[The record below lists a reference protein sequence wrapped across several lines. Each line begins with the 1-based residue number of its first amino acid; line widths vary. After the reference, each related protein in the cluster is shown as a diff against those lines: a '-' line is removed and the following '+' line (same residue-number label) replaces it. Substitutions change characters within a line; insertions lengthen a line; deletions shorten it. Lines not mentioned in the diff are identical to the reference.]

1 MQTRNLGSPEDF
13 STSKE
18 PLRPADRNI
27 AGGATIVPD
36 REQRYSP
43 FPMTQLQ
50 AAYWIGQDSSLQFG
64 NAPNIYLEYDCQN
77 LDVQRLE
84 AAWQKLIERHDM
96 LHATVIADG
105 WIKVL
110 EETPTYRIEVTDLR
124 EQHETEVKRELRSIR
139 DRLSY
144 RAQRAGQWP
153 PFAIQVA
160 QLDHRR
166 ARIFMSFDM
175 IFVDAWST
183 FVIAFSEW
191 RELYEHPEKSLPPL
205 DVTFRDYVLTVA
217 KQQDAKLVER
227 AREYWI
233 KRLNDL
239 PPAPRLPM
247 SSDPSALKRPEFKRR
262 TATLAA
268 ADWSSLR
275 RRAAKAGLTP
285 SSALLAAYSD
295 VLRRWSEEPAL
306 TLNLPLFNR
315 EPLHP
320 QVNAIVGDFTS
331 VTLLEVRET
340 AAMETFRERA
350 LRLHSQLWIDLD
362 HRQFSGIEVQ
372 RERARQTGWMNWTG
386 MPVIFT
392 SLLWNSAGLSSDKS
406 SLGWLGTQ
414 IFAVSQ
420 TPQVWLDCIVEEDN
434 NLLRVAWDVAEP
446 LFPEGMVDSMFAAL
460 TQHLN
465 RLAADDAAWNKP
477 WTDTARRL
485 LPFEQTKLF
494 EKVNDTRG
502 AVSRR
507 LLQELFLE
515 QASKWPDQVALISGS
530 QSFSYRELDDLSS
543 RLACA
548 LKSRGARSNTLVA
561 VVMEK
566 GWEQVV
572 AVLGILR
579 AGAAYLPIDAGLP
592 ADRVKKLLRLG
603 EVTIALTQKQD
614 LGDTWP
620 DGVKTIQITHE
631 TLRTFP
637 AEAPAVDVCPEDL
650 AYVIYTSGSTGEPKG
665 VMINHQGVVN
675 TIEDINSRFGVTKDD
690 RVLALSSLSFDLSV
704 YDIFG
709 CLAAGAAIV
718 IPDADGIRDP
728 SHWADLV
735 NRHGVTVWNSV
746 PALMDLFVDYIRGH
760 ADARPRSLRLVLLS
774 GDWIPVGL
782 PDEIRK
788 LAGVPSIISL
798 GGATEASIWSILYPI
813 DGVDPNWSSIPYGR
827 AMANQSFHVLDAS
840 LVPCPVWV
848 PGELF
853 IAGIGLAKGYWRDA
867 TLTEA
872 SFCDHPLTGERLY
885 RTGDI
890 GRWLPDGN
898 IEFLGR
904 KDTQVKLQG
913 FRAELGEIEAIL
925 SRHPSVSAAAVAA
938 KGPRDGAKRL
948 VAYVVI
954 RPGSSPSSADLQAFL
969 AEKLPDYMVPATY
982 LILDALPL
990 TPNGKVNRQALPEPP
1005 EIARSPEQ
1013 SLSSR
1018 DTGLEQMRELVSGVL
1033 GQTKLDA
1040 EVSLLEY
1047 GATSIDVI
1055 RIVNRLDETMGY
1067 RPRIGDLY
1075 RDLTIAGLTRSYQRH
1090 LAESRPPAA
1099 QPEIPALEKESE
1111 AIVLTD
1117 PEERE
1122 AFKRTRAGLRRFG
1135 RHVLAIELD
1144 GASPDESM
1152 IQRYFERR
1160 SHRRFSQ
1167 SPVPFANLSGLLA
1180 NLSPLTLE
1188 GELKYLF
1195 GSAGGSYSVQTYFY
1209 AKPGRVESLPAGAYY
1224 FNPVERRM
1232 ILITGGACVDPE
1244 IYDFMINR
1252 PVFESAAF
1260 ALFFVAQLQ
1269 AIEPLYGSHALSFA
1283 TIETGL
1289 MAQLLEMCA
1298 PAHGIGLCQIGM
1310 LEAEP
1315 LRAPLG
1321 MEPSHVLLHS
1331 FVGGGL
1337 LAQAKAP
1344 GQQQEESANQWT
1356 EGEL

>member
-1 MQTRNLGSPEDF
+1 M
-13 STSKE
+13 
-18 PLRPADRNI
+18 DRKT
-27 AGGATIVPD
+27 AGGGSIVPD
-36 REQRYSP
+36 REQRYAP

-64 NAPNIYLEYDCQN
+64 NAPNIYLEFDRRD
-77 LDVQRLE
+77 LDLQRLE
-84 AAWQKLIERHDM
+84 AAWQRLIERHDM

-110 EETPTYRIEVTDLR
+110 EEIPIYRIEVTDLC
-124 EQHETEVKRELRSIR
+124 EQDETKVKRELQALR
-139 DRLSY
+139 DGMSHRT
-144 RAQRAGQWP
+144 QRAGEWP
-153 PFAIQVA
+153 PFAIRTA

-175 IFVDAWST
+175 IFVDAWSL

-205 DVTFRDYVLTVA
+205 DVTFRDYVLAVER
-217 KQQDAKLVER
+217 QQDPKLVER
-227 AREYWI
+227 ARDYWI
-233 KRLNDL
+233 KRFNDL

-247 SSDPSALKRPEFKRR
+247 KSDPSTLKRPEFRRR

-275 RRAAKAGLTP
+275 RRSAKAGLTP

-320 QVNAIVGDFTS
+320 EVNAIVGDFTS
-331 VTLLEVRET
+331 VTLLEVKEP
-340 AAMETFRERA
+340 AATETFRERA

-372 RERARQTGWMNWTG
+372 REQARHTGWMNWTG

-392 SLLWNSAGLSSDKS
+392 SLLWNSASVSSEKFS

-434 NLLRVAWDVAEP
+434 NDLRLAWDAAEP
-446 LFPEGMVDSMFAAL
+446 LFSEGMIDAMFNAL
-460 TQHLN
+460 SEHLN
-465 RLAADDAAWNKP
+465 QLATDDAAWTEP
-477 WTDTARRL
+477 WTDTAQRL
-485 LPFEQTKLF
+485 LPAKQAEMFETVNGTK
-494 EKVNDTRG
+494 T
-502 AVSRR
+502 AVSDR
-507 LLQELFLE
+507 LLQALFSE
-515 QASKWPDQVALISGS
+515 QASKSPDQVALISGA
-530 QSFSYRELDDLSS
+530 QSFSYAELDDLSS
-543 RLACA
+543 RLAYV
-548 LKSRGARSNTLVA
+548 LRGHGARPNMLVA

-572 AVLGILR
+572 AVLGILK

-614 LGDTWP
+614 LGHMWP
-620 DGVKTIQITHE
+620 EGVKTISITQE
-631 TLRTFP
+631 DLRTFP
-637 AEAPAVDVCPEDL
+637 SEAPAVDVRPEDL

-665 VMINHQGVVN
+665 VMINHQGAVN

-709 CLAAGAAIV
+709 CLAAGATIV
-718 IPDADGIRDP
+718 IPEAEGIRDP

-735 NRHGVTVWNSV
+735 NRHGVTLWNSV
-746 PALMDLFVDYIRGH
+746 PALIDLFVDYLRGH

-788 LAGVPSIISL
+788 LAGVQSVISL
-798 GGATEASIWSILYPI
+798 GGATEASIWSILYRI
-813 DGVDPNWSSIPYGR
+813 DDVDPNWSSVPYGR

-840 LVPCPVWV
+840 LLPCPVWV
-848 PGELF
+848 TGELF
-853 IAGIGLAKGYWRDA
+853 IGGMGLAKGYWRDA
-867 TLTEA
+867 SQTEA
-872 SFCDHPLTGERLY
+872 SFFDHPLTGQRLY
-885 RTGDI
+885 RTGDM

-925 SRHPSVSAAAVAA
+925 SRHPSVSAAALTA

-948 VAYVVI
+948 VAYVVT

-969 AEKLPDYMVPATY
+969 AEKLPDYMVPTTY

-990 TPNGKVNRQALPEPP
+990 TPNGKVNRQALPDPP
-1005 EIARSPEQ
+1005 DIARSTEQ

-1033 GQTKLDA
+1033 GQTKLDV

-1055 RIVNRLDETMGY
+1055 RIVNRLDETLDY

-1075 RDLTIAGLTRSYQRH
+1075 RNLTIAGLTHGYQRH

-1099 QPEIPALEKESE
+1099 QPETPASERESKV
-1111 AIVLTD
+1111 IVLTD

-1122 AFKRTRAGLRRFG
+1122 AFKFTRAGLRRFG
-1135 RHVLAIELD
+1135 RNVLAIELD

-1152 IQRYFERR
+1152 IRRYSERR
-1160 SHRRFSQ
+1160 SHRRFSE
-1167 SPVPFANLSGLLA
+1167 SPVPFVDLSGLLA
-1180 NLSPLTLE
+1180 NLSPLTLK

-1224 FNPVERRM
+1224 FNPAERRM

-1244 IYDFMINR
+1244 MYDFLINR
-1252 PVFESAAF
+1252 PVFDSAAF
-1260 ALFFVAQLQ
+1260 AIFFVVQLQ
-1269 AIEPLYGSHALSFA
+1269 AIEPLYGDHALSFA

-1289 MAQLLEMCA
+1289 MTQLLELCA
-1298 PAHGIGLCQIGM
+1298 PVHGIGLCQIGM
-1310 LEAEP
+1310 LETEA
-1315 LRAPLG
+1315 LRASLG
-1321 MEPSHVLLHS
+1321 LEPSHVLLHS
-1331 FVGGGL
+1331 SVGGL
-1337 LAQAKAP
+1337 LASATAAE
-1344 GQQQEESANQWT
+1344 QQQEDTAGAWT

>member
-1 MQTRNLGSPEDF
+1 MQTRNLSTPEA
-13 STSKE
+13 SSSSKE
-18 PLRPADRNI
+18 PLQSDRKI
-27 AGGATIVPD
+27 AGGGSIIPD
-36 REQRYSP
+36 REQRYAP
-43 FPMTQLQ
+43 FPMTELQ

-64 NAPNIYLEYDCQN
+64 NAPNIYLEFDCRG
-77 LDVQRLE
+77 LDVERLE

-110 EETPTYRIEVTDLR
+110 EEIPSYRIEVTELHDQD
-124 EQHETEVKRELRSIR
+124 EIEVKRELQAIR
-139 DRLSY
+139 DRMSH

-153 PFAIQVA
+153 PFEIRAA
-160 QLDHRR
+160 RLDPDHVRL
-166 ARIFMSFDM
+166 FMSFDM

-191 RELYEHPEKSLPPL
+191 RELYQQPERTLPPL
-205 DVTFRDYVLTVA
+205 SVTFRDYLMAV
-217 KQQDAKLVER
+217 QRQRDARLVER
-227 AREYWI
+227 ARDYWI

-247 SSDPSALKRPEFKRR
+247 KLDPSTLKRPEFRRR

-268 ADWSSLR
+268 ADWSALR
-275 RRAAKAGLTP
+275 RRATKAGLTP
-285 SSALLAAYSD
+285 SSALLAVYAD

-320 QVNAIVGDFTS
+320 EVNGIVGDFTS
-331 VTLLEVRET
+331 VTLLEVKEP
-340 AAMETFRERA
+340 AATETFRERA

-392 SLLWNSAGLSSDKS
+392 SLLWNSAGINSDKS

-434 NLLRVAWDVAEP
+434 NALRLSWDAAEP
-446 LFPEGMVDSMFAAL
+446 VFPDGMIDAMFQAL
-460 TQHLN
+460 SEHLH
-465 RLAADDAAWNKP
+465 RLATDDAAWVESWN
-477 WTDTARRL
+477 DTGRQL
-485 LPFEQTKLF
+485 LPRNQAEMLKTVNETK
-494 EKVNDTRG
+494 TT
-502 AVSRR
+502 VSHR
-507 LLQELFLE
+507 LLQELFSE
-515 QASKWPDQVALISGS
+515 QAGKAPDKVALISGA
-530 QSFSYRELDDLSS
+530 QSFTYAELDDLSS
-543 RLACA
+543 RLAWA
-548 LKSRGARSNTLVA
+548 LRSRGARPNTLIT

-572 AVLGILR
+572 AVLGILK

-592 ADRVKKLLRLG
+592 AERLKKLLRHG
-603 EVTIALTQKQD
+603 DVTIALTQKQD
-614 LGDTWP
+614 IGHLWP
-620 DGVKTIQITHE
+620 EGVKSLTVSQE
-631 TLRTFP
+631 ELSAFP
-637 AEAPAVDVCPEDL
+637 SAAPAIEIRPEDL

-665 VMINHQGVVN
+665 VMINHQGAVN
-675 TIEDINSRFGVTKDD
+675 TIQDINSRFGITKDD
-690 RVLALSSLSFDLSV
+690 RVFALSSLSFDLSV

-709 CLAAGAAIV
+709 CLAAGASII
-718 IPDADGIRDP
+718 IPDVEGIRDP

-735 NRHGVTVWNSV
+735 NRHGITVWNSV
-746 PALMDLFVDYIRGH
+746 PALMDLFVDYLRGH
-760 ADARPRSLRLVLLS
+760 PEARPRCLRLVLLS
-774 GDWIPVGL
+774 GDWIPVAL
-782 PDEIRK
+782 PDAIRN
-788 LAGVPSIISL
+788 LSGAASVISL
-798 GGATEASIWSILYPI
+798 GGATEASIWSILFPI
-813 DGVDPNWSSIPYGR
+813 DRVDPNWSSIPYGR
-827 AMANQSFHVLDAS
+827 AMANQSFHVLDAN
-840 LVPCPVWV
+840 LLPCPAWV

-853 IAGIGLAKGYWRDA
+853 IGGIGLAKGYWRDA
-867 TLTEA
+867 VQTDA
-872 SFCDHPLTGERLY
+872 SFFDHPLSGERLY

-925 SRHPSVSAAAVAA
+925 SRHPTVLAAAVAA

-954 RPGSSPSSADLQAFL
+954 RPGSSSSSADLQAFL
-969 AEKLPDYMVPATY
+969 AQKLPDYMVPATY
-982 LILDALPL
+982 VFLDALPL

-1005 EIARSPEQ
+1005 EVARPTELSP
-1013 SLSSR
+1013 SLR
-1018 DTGLEQMRELVSGVL
+1018 GTGLEQMRELVSGVL

-1055 RIVNRLDETMGY
+1055 RIVNRLDETLGY

-1075 RDLTIAGLTRSYQRH
+1075 LDLTIAGLTRSYQRH
-1090 LAESRPPAA
+1090 LEENRPAA
-1099 QPEIPALEKESE
+1099 PQRHAPAPETDANLPL
-1111 AIVLTD
+1111 LTD

-1122 AFKRTRAGLRRFG
+1122 AFKRTRAGLRRFS
-1135 RHVLAIELD
+1135 RNVLAIELD
-1144 GASPDESM
+1144 GGLPDDRT
-1152 IQRYFERR
+1152 IQRYSERR
-1160 SHRRFSQ
+1160 SHRRFSEA
-1167 SPVPFANLSGLLA
+1167 SVPFANLSGLLS
-1180 NLSPLTLE
+1180 NLSPITLE

-1209 AKPGRVESLPAGAYY
+1209 AKPGRVEALPAGTYY
-1224 FNPVERRM
+1224 FNPVERRL
-1232 ILITGGACVDPE
+1232 ILITGGACIDPDM
-1244 IYDFMINR
+1244 YDFLINR
-1252 PVFESAAF
+1252 PVFDSAAF
-1260 ALFFVAQLQ
+1260 AIFFVAQLQ
-1269 AIEPLYGSHALSFA
+1269 AIEPLYGGHALSFA
-1283 TIETGL
+1283 TLETGL
-1289 MAQLLEMCA
+1289 MTQLLELCA
-1298 PAHGIGLCQIGM
+1298 PSHGIGLCQMGM
-1310 LEAEP
+1310 LETEP

-1321 MEPSHVLLHS
+1321 IESSHVLLHS
-1331 FVGGGL
+1331 FLGGL
-1337 LAQAKAP
+1337 IAKAKGS
-1344 GQQQEESANQWT
+1344 GQPQEDSASEWM
-1356 EGEL
+1356 EGEI